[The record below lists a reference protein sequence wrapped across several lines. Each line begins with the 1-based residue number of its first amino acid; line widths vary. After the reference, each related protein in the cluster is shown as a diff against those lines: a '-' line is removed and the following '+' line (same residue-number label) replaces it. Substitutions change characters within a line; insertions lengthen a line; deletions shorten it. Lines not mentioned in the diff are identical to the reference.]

1 MPSQE
6 GTFFVRMQFL
16 AIDLEA
22 CNRYVK
28 GSVFSVGYVLA
39 DENFNVLKKEDIIIN
54 PKCKF
59 VAKFRKPIE
68 FSVTKEQAEAAPT
81 LAEQY
86 DKIAAL
92 FGRDTIVLAHSANSD
107 MSMLNEACKR
117 ARVPAFKFK
126 YICTQMIYSAI
137 YDVMNGIGLDK
148 AAEEMHVTFT
158 HHKADDD
165 ALMALLLLKS
175 CCEKM
180 GCTYLQ
186 LEKQL
191 GIKRGINQNY
201 TFTPMRCIKL
211 EKLRTQHRQE
221 KKQEQKALQQELKT
235 RHNVAIELDVRT
247 FDGIRCGMDCFAT
260 VNDPLVQQLQAGSTV
275 YLVKHTGN
283 MEVFK
288 VEVLDVKHY
297 SDYLDLYLADDKPEL
312 LTRNETEL
320 DFLDRM
326 YMTTDASA
334 EKQYGVVIIRFKIL
348 HTHQGE

>member
-1 MPSQE
+1 
-6 GTFFVRMQFL
+6 MQYL

-54 PKCKF
+54 PKCRF

-92 FGRDTIVLAHSANSD
+92 FGKDTVVLAHSANSD
-107 MSMLNEACKR
+107 MYMLNEACKR
-117 ARVPAFKFK
+117 ARVPALKFR

-148 AAEEMHVTFT
+148 AAEEMGVTFT

-191 GIKRGINQNY
+191 GIKRGYNQNY
-201 TFTPMRCIKL
+201 SFTPMYCAKL
-211 EKLRTQHRQE
+211 EKLRKMHRQQ
-221 KKQEQKALQQELKT
+221 KKQEQKELRQELNT
-235 RHNVAIELDVRT
+235 RHNLAIELDVRT
-247 FDGIRCGMDCFAT
+247 FDAVRCGANEIAT
-260 VNDPLVQQLQAGSTV
+260 VNDDMAKSLEVGSTF
-275 YLVKHTGN
+275 YLVKHTGTL
-283 MEVFK
+283 EVFK
-288 VEVLDVKHY
+288 AEVVSLRSYDSFLELY
-297 SDYLDLYLADDKPEL
+297 IDSDKKGQLLRGEAEL
-312 LTRNETEL
+312 E
-320 DFLDRM
+320 FLERM
-326 YMTTDASA
+326 YASHDAER
-334 EKQYGVVIIRFKIL
+334 EKECGVVAITFKPV
-348 HTHQGE
+348 HNH

>member
-1 MPSQE
+1 
-6 GTFFVRMQFL
+6 MQFL

-22 CNRYVK
+22 CNRYVQ

-81 LAEQY
+81 FAEQY
-86 DKIAAL
+86 EKIAGL
-92 FGRDTIVLAHSANSD
+92 FAKDTIVLAHSANSD
-107 MSMLNEACKR
+107 MHMLNEACKR
-117 ARVPAFKFK
+117 ARVPALKFK

-148 AAEEMHVTFT
+148 AAEEMNVSFT

-180 GCTYLQ
+180 GCSYLQ
-186 LEKQL
+186 MEKKL

-201 TFTPMRCIKL
+201 TFVPMHCDKL
-211 EKLRTQHRQE
+211 ETLRIQHRQQ
-221 KKQEQKALQQELKT
+221 KKQEQKELQKELRT
-235 RHNVAIELDVRT
+235 EHSVAIAVDVRT
-247 FDGIRCGMDCFAT
+247 FDAVRGGVNCICT
-260 VNDPLVQQLQAGSTV
+260 VNDPLVRQLQIGSTV
-275 YLVKHTGN
+275 YLVKHTRN
-283 MEVFK
+283 LEVCK
-288 VEVLDVKHY
+288 VEVTKIECKRNFLELYVT
-297 SDYLDLYLADDKPEL
+297 SDKKGAVV
-312 LTRNETEL
+312 RNETEL
-320 DFLDRM
+320 DFLERM
-326 YMTTDASA
+326 YTTNDAA
-334 EKQYGVVIIRFKIL
+334 KEKEYGVVVISFKIV
-348 HTHQGE
+348 HNHD